1 MNPRAVLAAGVL
13 GAFGVAMTMPAF
25 AETDYVANYGIKEDV
40 PGVCSYASI
49 DAKDYTGHEITILTH
64 AVPVM
69 GEPVALHSKQFEEL
83 TGGTVNVVHAPF
95 GELYHKVMIPFQT
108 GQHIYDIVYGG
119 SYWIGDWA
127 PHLAPVPQKYLDT
140 DEMKDI
146 TPSYQG
152 VASWNGQR
160 LQYTFDGDRNYFKY
174 ILPPF
179 EDAENQAKFKAEY
192 GRDLAVPTT
201 WEEYAEV
208 ATFFSGWDWDGDG
221 ELEYGSTEIVKRDDV
236 AFANFITRVAS
247 YAKNPNVTGGFW
259 FDLDTMTPQVN
270 NPGFV
275 KGLEMWMDALRYMPP
290 GGINF
295 GIGDEIFSW
304 GGGQSLMS
312 VTWDDAFIQAMQP
325 DSPIRNKIR
334 VGTQYGPSMGSH
346 KVWNRV
352 AASGTSSRPLGRAL
366 RDLGLGRRR
375 LQVQRR
381 AGDGVRLVLLLLE
394 LRQHQPRPLDRSLR
408 RQPLPHQPHGPQ
420 LLGAGS
426 RLGPCGGRELHR
438 HAAGHGHQ
446 HQPGLRPA
454 RSRRQSV
461 LRRDDGERRQGDG
474 RRDDGP
480 GRARRGRRGMDPH
493 RRPDRRRRDPRCLQK
508 RGRARGQRLA
518 GSGQIGPAAIETDGR
533 FCMRRPAG

>member
-1 MNPRAVLAAGVL
+1 
-13 GAFGVAMTMPAF
+13 MTMPAF
-25 AETDYVANYGIKEDV
+25 AETDYVAKYGIKEDI
-40 PGVCSYASI
+40 PGACSYASI

-83 TGGTVNVVHAPF
+83 TGGAVNVVHAPF

-108 GQHIYDIVYGG
+108 GQHVYDIVYGG

-179 EDAENQAKFKAEY
+179 DDAENQAKFKAEY

-247 YAKNPNVTGGFW
+247 YAKNPNVTRRLLVRSRHDDPAGQQSGLRQGARDVDGRAPLHAAGRYQLW
-259 FDLDTMTPQVN
+259 HRRRDLLLGRRPIADERDLGRRLHSRQCSRIRRSATRSASVPST
-270 NPGFV
+270 
-275 KGLEMWMDALRYMPP
+275 APP
-290 GGINF
+290 
-295 GIGDEIFSW
+295 W
-304 GGGQSLMS
+304 AR
-312 VTWDDAFIQAMQP
+312 T
-325 DSPIRNKIR
+325 RC
-334 VGTQYGPSMGSH
+334 GTAWP
-346 KVWNRV
+346 
-352 AASGTSSRPLGRAL
+352 ASGTSSRP
-366 RDLGLGRRR
+366 
-375 LQVQRR
+375 
-381 AGDGVRLVLLLLE
+381 
-394 LRQHQPRPLDRSLR
+394 RP
-408 RQPLPHQPHGPQ
+408 
-420 LLGAGS
+420 S
-426 RLGPCGGRELHR
+426 RP
-438 HAAGHGHQ
+438 
-446 HQPGLRPA
+446 
-454 RSRRQSV
+454 
-461 LRRDDGERRQGDG
+461 
-474 RRDDGP
+474 
-480 GRARRGRRGMDPH
+480 
-493 RRPDRRRRDPRCLQK
+493 
-508 RGRARGQRLA
+508 
-518 GSGQIGPAAIETDGR
+518 T
-533 FCMRRPAG
+533 

>member
-1 MNPRAVLAAGVL
+1 MHAKAILASGVL
-13 GAFGVAMTMPAF
+13 CAFGMATVMPAH
-25 AETDYVANYGIKEDV
+25 AETDYVAKYGIKEDV
-40 PGVCSYASI
+40 PGPCSYAAT

-95 GELYHKVMIPFQT
+95 GELYQKVMIPFQT
-108 GQHIYDIVYGG
+108 GQHVYDIVYGG

-140 DEMKDI
+140 DEMKDV
-146 TPSYQG
+146 TPAYQG

-179 EDAENQAKFKAEY
+179 ENPEYQAKFKAEY
-192 GRDLAVPTT
+192 GRDLAIPTT

-259 FDLDTMTPQVN
+259 FDLETMTPQVN

-295 GIGDEIFSW
+295 GIGEEIFSW
-304 GGGQSLMS
+304 GGGESLMS

-325 DSPIRNKIR
+325 DSPIRN
-334 VGTQYGPSMGSH
+334 
-346 KVWNRV
+346 
-352 AASGTSSRPLGRAL
+352 
-366 RDLGLGRRR
+366 
-375 LQVQRR
+375 
-381 AGDGVRLVLLLLE
+381 
-394 LRQHQPRPLDRSLR
+394 
-408 RQPLPHQPHGPQ
+408 
-420 LLGAGS
+420 
-426 RLGPCGGRELHR
+426 
-438 HAAGHGHQ
+438 
-446 HQPGLRPA
+446 
-454 RSRRQSV
+454 
-461 LRRDDGERRQGDG
+461 
-474 RRDDGP
+474 
-480 GRARRGRRGMDPH
+480 
-493 RRPDRRRRDPRCLQK
+493 
-508 RGRARGQRLA
+508 
-518 GSGQIGPAAIETDGR
+518 
-533 FCMRRPAG
+533 